1 MFEPFGIFLQYNQCV
16 IKNNTDFYTFF
27 KSKSSGVTEKFKAG
41 LTYCTCTDSTNQSF
55 YITDARHIKC
65 DSRL

>member
-1 MFEPFGIFLQYNQCV
+1 MSYFKEMFEPFGIFLQYNQCV

-41 LTYCTCTDSTNQSF
+41 LDLASGQLLSCPEATNCRSVVP
-55 YITDARHIKC
+55 
-65 DSRL
+65 